1 MFGSF
6 PYDSVCESC
15 LTIPRVILKVN
26 DGKVKDRT
34 SRLLN
39 VRNKYIIN
47 NKNVLLKIYFSFN
60 FIVIYMNIYNIEI
73 YHNKIKKDMLF

>member
-47 NKNVLLKIYFSFN
+47 NKNVLLKIYFCFN

>member
-1 MFGSF
+1 MSN
-6 PYDSVCESC
+6 D
-15 LTIPRVILKVN
+15 TTRNIIKVN

>member
-39 VRNKYIIN
+39 VRINILN

-60 FIVIYMNIYNIEI
+60 FIVIYEYIYII
-73 YHNKIKKDMLF
+73 

>member
-1 MFGSF
+1 MSN
-6 PYDSVCESC
+6 D
-15 LTIPRVILKVN
+15 TTRNIIKVN

-47 NKNVLLKIYFSFN
+47 NKNVLLKIYFCFN

>member
-15 LTIPRVILKVN
+15 LTIPRVILKIN